1 MDRLTHRCPRRSACA
16 EALWGNTYIHLELT
30 AVPNRLR
37 FYTLFWQLFP
47 FWATAAQNGG
57 VRGYVR
63 GHKILRRSN
72 LKKVSTS
79 VHAPGAGLQAL
90 EVWGHLETMVKCEV
104 FLHLQVNT
112 KEPTLYTS
120 TEVRTLLVISLCI

>member
-1 MDRLTHRCPRRSACA
+1 MPYF
-16 EALWGNTYIHLELT
+16 GN
-30 AVPNRLR
+30 
-37 FYTLFWQLFP
+37 FCP
-47 FWATAAQNGG
+47 FWATAAQNRG

-63 GHKILRRSN
+63 GYKILRRSN
-72 LKKVSTS
+72 LKKLRTS

-112 KEPTLYTS
+112 KEPTLYW
-120 TEVRTLLVISLCI
+120 TLLMSLVVSYAGLAATRIFIS